1 MDENDKLGTIVIDG
15 KVTNLDTIDIQELV
29 RLGKELERQIYET
42 RKEIDELIE
51 QED

>member
-29 RLGKELERQIYET
+29 RLDKWYDKLSKQIEKKLGEKYEG
-42 RKEIDELIE
+42 EE
-51 QED
+51 